1 MRRRAKAQIV
11 AAVPVNEVVSAL
23 IAGFCKVGNLVLFVA
38 VVFQL
43 FHCIKVKIGG
53 FIAGGQAFGWML
65 SKGRIRLDLQQICRN
80 MGSPTTLDQFQRF
93 VKLGFGVVGQCQH
106 DVAADVRKPC
116 APGGGKSSPRLLCRV
131 RSAQCAQLGIPGRLH
146 PKRDAVHAR
155 LPEACKA
162 FFRHRLRVC
171 FQCDLGPRHR
181 PGRID
186 QPFCLLRAQQ
196 AGRAAAKIK
205 GVRLQRCFRRKAGK
219 LPQKS
224 IHIGIRHA
232 ALTGMGIEIAVSA
245 FGKTVRNV

>member
-1 MRRRAKAQIV
+1 MRLCLPHSRALQSWRSRTV
-11 AAVPVNEVVSAL
+11 CS
-23 IAGFCKVGNLVLFVA
+23 

-53 FIAGGQAFGWML
+53 FIAGGQAFGRMFT
-65 SKGRIRLDLQQICRN
+65 KGRIRLDLQQICRN

-93 VKLGFGVVGQCQH
+93 VKLGFGVVRQCQH

-116 APGGGKSSPRLLCRV
+116 ALRGGKCSPRLLCRV

-146 PKRDAVHAR
+146 PERDAVHTR

-186 QPFCLLRAQQ
+186 QPFCLFRGA
-196 AGRAAAKIK
+196 AGWGVPPPKIK
-205 GVRLQRCFRRKAGK
+205 GVRPQRCFRRKAVK
-219 LPQKS
+219 LPHKS
-224 IHIGIRHA
+224 IHISFRYA

>member
-1 MRRRAKAQIV
+1 
-11 AAVPVNEVVSAL
+11 
-23 IAGFCKVGNLVLFVA
+23 
-38 VVFQL
+38 
-43 FHCIKVKIGG
+43 
-53 FIAGGQAFGWML
+53 
-65 SKGRIRLDLQQICRN
+65 

-93 VKLGFGVVGQCQH
+93 VKLGFGVVRQCQH

-116 APGGGKSSPRLLCRV
+116 ALRGGKCSPRLLCRV

-146 PKRDAVHAR
+146 PERDAVHAR

-186 QPFCLLRAQQ
+186 EPFCLLRAQQ

-224 IHIGIRHA
+224 IHISFRYA

-245 FGKTVRNV
+245 FWKNSTECVNKAQETYNITAFFMKRSFLCSILYSVDRSKEKVFRQKETGGVPYGLQLQWLRSRLHGACHDLG

>member
-11 AAVPVNEVVSAL
+11 AAVPVRL
-23 IAGFCKVGNLVLFVA
+23 CKVGDLVLFVA

-53 FIAGGQAFGWML
+53 FIAGGQAFGRMFT
-65 SKGRIRLDLQQICRN
+65 KGRIRLDLQQICRN

-93 VKLGFGVVGQCQH
+93 VKLGFGVVRQCQH

-116 APGGGKSSPRLLCRV
+116 PPGGGKGSPRLLCRV
-131 RSAQCAQLGIPGRLH
+131 RPAQCAQLGIPGRLH
-146 PKRDAVHAR
+146 PERDAVHTR
-155 LPEACKA
+155 
-162 FFRHRLRVC
+162 
-171 FQCDLGPRHR
+171 QCDLGPRHR

-186 QPFCLLRAQQ
+186 EPFCLLRAQQ
-196 AGRAAAKIK
+196 AGGAAAKIK

-224 IHIGIRHA
+224 IHISFRYA

>member
-1 MRRRAKAQIV
+1 
-11 AAVPVNEVVSAL
+11 
-23 IAGFCKVGNLVLFVA
+23 
-38 VVFQL
+38 
-43 FHCIKVKIGG
+43 
-53 FIAGGQAFGWML
+53 
-65 SKGRIRLDLQQICRN
+65 
-80 MGSPTTLDQFQRF
+80 MGSPATLDQFQRF
-93 VKLGFGVVGQCQH
+93 VKLGFGVVRQCQH
-106 DVAADVRKPC
+106 DVAADVRKACP
-116 APGGGKSSPRLLCRV
+116 PGGGKGSPRLFCRM
-131 RSAQCAQLGIPGRLH
+131 RPAQRAQLGIPGRLH
-146 PKRDAVHAR
+146 PEGDTVHSR
-155 LPEACKA
+155 LPEACKT

-232 ALTGMGIEIAVSA
+232 ALTGVGIKITVPA